1 MESSKTVV
9 SALISSSTN
18 GQQFGSAVPLVFVS
32 RPEIYNVMP
41 KSIQPGQ
48 FSVLNISGLDFV
60 DTLDIHCRIVEL
72 DIRYKAMFVSEKN
85 IQCGIFIPLSLDAQR
100 YKTLALKVGNVNDDV
115 SLAQINLTV
124 LSTPKI
130 HSIFPTIGSEEGG
143 TAKIGIYKDPWY
155 RIFTIIIYMQ
165 IWRIVCCKCCQ
176 A

>member
-1 MESSKTVV
+1 MGRRNVSVYGSNRIYLRGPNFLNDTINCRIEVLYLYHTKEYIVKGEYFNATTISCSIPSIEMESSKTLI

-72 DIRYKAMFVSEKN
+72 ISGTRLCLCQKKKFNVVYLYLYRLTRKN
-85 IQCGIFIPLSLDAQR
+85 TRL
-100 YKTLALKVGNVNDDV
+100 
-115 SLAQINLTV
+115 
-124 LSTPKI
+124 
-130 HSIFPTIGSEEGG
+130 
-143 TAKIGIYKDPWY
+143 
-155 RIFTIIIYMQ
+155 
-165 IWRIVCCKCCQ
+165 WR
-176 A
+176 